1 MFTRPGNW
9 STLSSDKRREAR
21 FASWISTADKKFT
34 TPEAE
39 ATYRKRAQRCADI
52 VALKKPDRVPLL
64 PFIGGFFAS
73 YGGITPYEVMYDYD
87 KYRQAYTK
95 FAEDFR
101 PDYSQFSG
109 AFNPGRMFD
118 ALDYKTYRWPSHGL
132 PKTENFQAVEKEYM
146 AADEYDQLIAD
157 PEAFYMRV
165 YLPRACGALGAF
177 QMLPSMWATMELPMA
192 PAFFVPVGIP
202 EVQQAFKAFLEAG
215 KAALDWAMALGQT
228 EGDLLARL
236 GMPRL
241 PGGFTKAPFDFIGD
255 TLRGTKG
262 IMLDTFRQPKKVVAA
277 VERITPI
284 AIQLGV
290 ETATVQDNPFVF
302 IPLHKGADGFMSHD
316 KYQKF
321 YWPTHKAVLM
331 GLIEEG
337 LVPFHLVEGGYNE
350 RLDEIAASGLPAG
363 ATYWNFDLTDM
374 AQVKKKF
381 GKWAAIGGNIP
392 GSLLFTATATQVA
405 DYVKKLIDTV
415 ARDGGFALATGVVI
429 DHAKPENMHAMFKT
443 CKEYGVY
450 K

>member
-1 MFTRPGNW
+1 MFTRPGSW
-9 STLSSDKRREAR
+9 KTLSIDERRQAR
-21 FASWISTADKKFT
+21 FASWISTAGRKFT

-39 ATYRKRAQRCADI
+39 ATYRRRAQRCADLI
-52 VALKKPDRVPLL
+52 ALKKPDRIPLL
-64 PFIGGFFAS
+64 PFIGAYFAA
-73 YGGITPYEVMYDYD
+73 YAGITPYEVMYDYG
-87 KYRQAYTK
+87 KYRQGYTK
-95 FAEDFR
+95 FVEDFR

-109 AFNPGRMFD
+109 SFNPGRMFD
-118 ALDYKTYRWPSHGL
+118 ALDYNVYRWPSHGL
-132 PKTENFQAVEKEYM
+132 PKTENFQAIEKEYM

-165 YLPRACGALGAF
+165 YMPRAFGALGAF

-202 EVQQAFKAFLEAG
+202 EVQKAFQAFMDAG
-215 KAALDWAMALGQT
+215 KAALDWAMALDQT
-228 EGDLLARL
+228 EGDLLSRL

-241 PGGFTKAPFDFIGD
+241 PGGFTKAPFDYIGD

-262 IMLDTFRQPKKVVAA
+262 IMLDMFRQPKKVLAA
-277 VERITPI
+277 VERIAPI

-290 ETATVQDNPFVF
+290 ATATVQDNPFVF
-302 IPLHKGADGFMSHD
+302 IPLHKGADGFMSHEQY
-316 KYQKF
+316 KTF
-321 YWPTHKAVLM
+321 YWPTHKAVLL

-350 RLDEIAASGLPAG
+350 RLDVIAAAGLPAR

-381 GKWAAIGGNIP
+381 GSWAAFGGNVS
-392 GSLLFTATATQVA
+392 GSLLYTCTAKQVE
-405 DYVKKLIDTV
+405 DFVKNLIDTV
-415 ARDGGFALATGVVI
+415 ARDGGFALATGVVL
-429 DHAKPENMHAMFKT
+429 DHAKAENLHAMFKT

-450 K
+450 R